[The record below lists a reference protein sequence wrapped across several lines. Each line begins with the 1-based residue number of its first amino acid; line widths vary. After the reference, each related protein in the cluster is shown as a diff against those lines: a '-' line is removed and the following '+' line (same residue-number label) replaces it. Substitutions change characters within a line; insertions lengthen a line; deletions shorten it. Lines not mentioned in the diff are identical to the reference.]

1 MALTFPRDLPTLRF
15 GPGSNLYLERQETM
29 APTRG
34 GLVQVA
40 EIGTALWRAKYQTVT
55 LGEQAGMQWEGWIA
69 SMRAGARQ
77 FRMVHPSRRVAR
89 AYPGGYTGMTR
100 HDGSGFGAGTCSI
113 TAIATTLDTVTLSNL
128 PSSFVVSVG
137 DLFSFVPTGS
147 LQALHRVTE
156 GGTAVNGVIEVSV
169 EPTIR
174 PGTPTPRTALLL
186 APWAKGH
193 IDQRTVQVDW
203 TYGRKC
209 QVAFEA
215 WQSLS

>member
-1 MALTFPRDLPTLRF
+1 MALTFPRDLATLRF

-55 LGEQAGMQWEGWIA
+55 LGEQAGMEWEGWVA

-100 HDGSGFGAGTCSI
+100 HDGTGFGAGICNI

-128 PSSFVVSVG
+128 PTSFVVSVG
-137 DLFSFVPTGS
+137 DLFSFPPTGS

-174 PGTPTPRTALLL
+174 PGTPTPRVALLL

-203 TYGRKC
+203 TYMRKC